1 MDIEDMKFGC
11 QISPPDERDYHIAGA
26 IPINTT
32 FPDEYE
38 IPEKLGF
45 VYDQKQTMMCVAHS
59 LCAIKTLQEMRETG
73 RKTLF
78 SRSFIYCN
86 RFGEGFID
94 DNALEGMFPR
104 VALEHLR
111 KQGVCKAELWDEL
124 IDNWMIGY
132 NKLTPQ
138 MYEDAKKTV
147 IKSYARVES
156 DYEIMSALMT
166 LGALGASI
174 VITPKFG
181 VWNDVLTADYQKK
194 NSYGNHMIT
203 IVGWRK
209 HPTNGKKYWKCLNSY
224 SENWGDKG
232 YFYLEFGYLFNE
244 VWAIIDA
251 VNPAPDKPKYYRV
264 QVGAYSQKMNC
275 QAMQLK
281 LKNVGFA
288 TYIVQVNGLYK
299 VQCGCFSV
307 RINAENLS
315 KQLKAKGFDNF
326 ITYY

>member
-1 MDIEDMKFGC
+1 MSVENMKLGC
-11 QISPPDERDYHIAGA
+11 LLSPPDIRDYNISGA

-45 VYDQKQTMMCVAHS
+45 VYNQQNTMMCVAHS
-59 LCAIKTLQEMRETG
+59 LCAIKTLQEIRETG
-73 RKTLF
+73 KKTLF

-86 RFGEGFID
+86 RFGEGFSED
-94 DNALEGMFPR
+94 TPMEGMYPKM
-104 VALEHLR
+104 ALEHLR

-124 IDNWMIGY
+124 IHDWMQGY

-147 IKSYARVES
+147 IKSYAKVES
-156 DYEIMSALMT
+156 NVEIMSSLMT
-166 LGALGASI
+166 LGALAASI

-181 VWNDVLTADYQKK
+181 TWNDVLTADYQKK

-209 HPTNGKKYWKCLNSY
+209 HPTNGKKYWKCLNS
-224 SENWGDKG
+224 SGEQWGDKG
-232 YFYLEFGYLFNE
+232 YFYLEFGFLFNE
-244 VWAIIDA
+244 IWAITDA
-251 VNPAPDKPKYYRV
+251 VNPTPEKPKYWRT
-264 QVGAYSQKMNC
+264 QVGAYSIKLNAQN
-275 QAMQLK
+275 MQIK
-281 LKNVGFA
+281 LKNAGFA
-288 TYIVQVNGLYK
+288 TYLVQVNGLYK
-299 VQCGCFSV
+299 VQTGCFS
-307 RINAENLS
+307 IKTNAENLS